1 MSDMECVRVPQEADL
16 HPEQVDPMAWAAGVD
31 QPGQDPG
38 TIRVQLFPDMAYQR
52 LAGIGGAFS
61 EIGAAALWDLPAAER
76 EAALDALF
84 APSGAGFTRCR
95 TPVGASDFA
104 LDAYS
109 LCDHPGDRDMEHFSI
124 ARDHSGILRFILA
137 AARRARDLRLHASPW
152 SPPAWLKDNDSM
164 VDGGSLRDDPGL
176 RRAYADYLVRF
187 VRAYRQAGAQI
198 DRLMPQNEPDIAT
211 RYPSCVMLPRDM
223 IPFVV
228 EHLAPAL
235 AAGEPDCAVWAGAFR
250 MVGGAQAHECLH
262 HDAFRDAVAGAG
274 FQYSRPQSIRDL
286 AVLHPGLQVMHTESV
301 CYDGS
306 NSWLQ
311 AARLF
316 EDVLAYLR
324 AGCDSYSYWNM
335 VLDETGR
342 SHWGW
347 RQNALI
353 TVDRAAGTWR
363 PNPDHAVMRL
373 FAADLIPGARRIE
386 AFCFQRPCLAVR
398 RPDGGIAL
406 FTANHGG
413 EPAPLVVICGGN
425 EQRLELPP
433 HSMVALR
440 W

>member
-1 MSDMECVRVPQEADL
+1 
-16 HPEQVDPMAWAAGVD
+16 MAWATGMG

-38 TIRVQLFPDMAYQR
+38 TIRVQVFPEMAYQR

-61 EIGAAALWDLPAAER
+61 EIGAAALWGLPADER

-84 APSGAGFTRCR
+84 APTGAAFTRCR

-109 LCDHPGDRDMEHFSI
+109 LCDHPGDRTMERFSI
-124 ARDHSGILRFILA
+124 ARDRAGILRFILA
-137 AARRARDLRLHASPW
+137 ATRRVDDLRLHASPW
-152 SPPAWLKDNDSM
+152 SPPAWLKNNGSM
-164 VDGGSLRDDPGL
+164 IDGGTLRDDPGL
-176 RRAYADYLVRF
+176 HRAYAEYLVRF
-187 VRAYRQAGAQI
+187 VRAYRQTGARI

-211 RYPSCVMLPRDM
+211 RYPSCVMLPPDM

-228 EHLAPAL
+228 DHLAPAL
-235 AAGEPDCAVWAGAFR
+235 GAGEPDCELWAGAFR
-250 MVGGAQAHECLH
+250 MVGGAQAHECLQ
-262 HDAFRDAVAGAG
+262 DPAFREAIAGAG
-274 FQYSRPQSIRDL
+274 FQYSRPDSIRDL
-286 AVLHPGLQVMHTESV
+286 ATLHPGLRLMHTESV

-335 VLDETGR
+335 VLDETGS

-353 TVDRAAGTWR
+353 TVDRASGTWR
-363 PNPDHAVMRL
+363 TNPDHAVMRL
-373 FAADLIPGARRIE
+373 FAADLVPGAQRIE
-386 AFCFQRPCLAVR
+386 AFSFQRSCLAVR
-398 RPDGGIAL
+398 RSDGGIAL
-406 FTANHGG
+406 FTANHGS
-413 EPAPLVVICGGN
+413 EPAPLVVICGGV

-433 HSMVALR
+433 CSMVALR